1 MSLAARFADRE
12 DLRLLGPNLRTQA
25 SNLLKADL
33 ETLTVQSVQAWIVLG
48 NAYGADCEW
57 ATESLYFGIAIRTAH
72 IIRLHEAHAGE
83 TAVEHEV
90 RLRVWWSL
98 YMLDRWSAAGLGT
111 PRQMA
116 NRHMSQQL
124 PREEHVFHT
133 LSSSQQDWPEPR
145 RLGMWAYMITL
156 VEVFG
161 PIQDFNRTLSTGILD
176 QATVTDTVAR
186 LGSRLEH
193 WRQSLPSDLSLD
205 PQTMALHQ
213 QRGHGRTFVALHLG
227 YYHYGTLLYFSYLD
241 GSAAQ
246 LPLADMYAQRCR
258 EYASALSDLLR
269 TSYEMEGCEVMYNIV
284 GHMAVVSSS
293 VLIHNLLF
301 GDQRELDNA
310 RGRLESNFRIIMK
323 LKSWWPSVDRM
334 KARLFM
340 FQKACL
346 QSIDQRTHKVDHWM
360 VEFLLEHGN
369 VLDERSQLEGDTPS
383 PHDVSSTSP
392 TTQAVFE
399 RSRLTRS
406 ALSALN

>member
-1 MSLAARFADRE
+1 MLRLSVQDGTIHKPLLYAIMSLGARFADRE
-12 DLRLLGPNLRTQA
+12 DVRLLGPTFRTQA

-33 ETLTVQSVQAWIVLG
+33 EDLSIQSVQAWIVLG

-83 TAVEHEV
+83 SAAEHEV
-90 RLRVWWSL
+90 RSRVWWSL

-116 NRHMSQQL
+116 DRHMSQQL
-124 PREEHVFHT
+124 PREEHVFHS
-133 LSSSQQDWPEPR
+133 LSSSQQHWPEPR
-145 RLGMWAYMITL
+145 RL
-156 VEVFG
+156 
-161 PIQDFNRTLSTGILD
+161 
-176 QATVTDTVAR
+176 VAR
-186 LGSRLEH
+186 LDSRLEH

-205 PQTMALHQ
+205 PQTIALHQ

-246 LPLADMYAQRCR
+246 LPLADVYAQRCR
-258 EYASALSDLLR
+258 DYASALSDLLR
-269 TSYEMEGCEVMYNIV
+269 NSYEMEGCEAMYNIV

-293 VLIHNLLF
+293 VLIHTLLF

-310 RGRLESNFRIIMK
+310 KRRLESNFRIIMK

-360 VEFLLEHGN
+360 VKFLLEHGN
-369 VLDERSQLEGDTPS
+369 VLDERSYTEEDTPS
-383 PHDVSSTSP
+383 PHHVSSTSP

-399 RSRLTRS
+399 RSRVTRS